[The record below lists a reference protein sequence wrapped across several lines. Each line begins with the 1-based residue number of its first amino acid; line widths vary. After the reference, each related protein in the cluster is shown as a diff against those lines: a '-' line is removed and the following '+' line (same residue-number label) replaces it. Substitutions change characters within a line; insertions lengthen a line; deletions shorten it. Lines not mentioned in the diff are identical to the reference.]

1 VASNGLEPDEG
12 KLSRPVGLIR
22 GKRAAMPL
30 ATLYNR
36 QQFVISIGSNSNTY
50 ELLFVMFIISNFI
63 VIQFRADTA
72 INTLPAA
79 IPNRW
84 LQVWR
89 SSQIV
94 KFSCE
99 KFNFTKR

>member
-1 VASNGLEPDEG
+1 LVGG
-12 KLSRPVGLIR
+12 KKAL
-22 GKRAAMPL
+22 MPL
-30 ATLYNR
+30 ATLYKK

-63 VIQFRADTA
+63 VIQFQANTA
-72 INTLPAA
+72 MNTPPAA

-89 SSQIV
+89 TTQIV
-94 KFSCE
+94 QISCE
-99 KFNFTKR
+99 SFSFVKRLNETYKV